1 MLLSRRPGRVSQIIE
16 PDISRGGDPDAIRR
30 HPVYLDTVDAI
41 WQALKQYL
49 D

>member
-1 MLLSRRPGRVSQIIE
+1 MTRMERPTATMAFFVPRRR
-16 PDISRGGDPDAIRR
+16 AIRR

-41 WQALKQYL
+41 WRGLKRYL

>member
-1 MLLSRRPGRVSQIIE
+1 MLLESRPSRVSQIIE
-16 PDISRGGDPDAIRR
+16 PDISREGDPDAIRR

-41 WQALKQYL
+41 WRGLKRYL

>member
-1 MLLSRRPGRVSQIIE
+1 VLLSPRPGRIAEIIE
-16 PDISRGGDPDAIRR
+16 PAISREGDPDAIRR

-41 WQALKQYL
+41 WQRLKRYL